1 MARFPQL
8 SPKGTAPQPGRI
20 TVSPSEAA
28 ALLGVSRSFFYEHV
42 MPELD
47 VIRLGRKRLVSLRE
61 LEAWTAR
68 EAARIV

>member
-1 MARFPQL
+1 
-8 SPKGTAPQPGRI
+8 
-20 TVSPSEAA
+20 
-28 ALLGVSRSFFYEHV
+28 